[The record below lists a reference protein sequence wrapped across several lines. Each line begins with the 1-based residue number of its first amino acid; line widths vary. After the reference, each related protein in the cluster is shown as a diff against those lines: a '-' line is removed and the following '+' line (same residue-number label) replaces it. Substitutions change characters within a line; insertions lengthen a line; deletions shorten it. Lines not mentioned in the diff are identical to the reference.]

1 MHTRSIGSGLIVAVA
16 LAACADG
23 PDAVSGPDASLGI
36 DADGTRTVTQF
47 VTGSAQFYDQA
58 RQAWRTFSIN
68 GKVMPDGRV
77 DGTWQL
83 RVHRGPNGGAKLHGR
98 VTCMVIEGNRAWL
111 AGIVEHAVSP
121 GNVGKA
127 YGFKVVDNGE
137 GHQAVPDQFASRR
150 FPPSAEEYCA
160 EKPDD
165 MAHPVHDM
173 EAGNIQIHA
182 N

>member
-1 MHTRSIGSGLIVAVA
+1 MDIRSIGFALLAAVA
-16 LAACADG
+16 LAACTDG
-23 PDAVSGPDASLGI
+23 PDVTSGPDVSLGR
-36 DADGTRTVTQF
+36 DANRTDAIAF
-47 VTGSAQFYDQA
+47 VTGSAQFYDPA

-68 GKVMPDGRV
+68 GKVMPNGSV

-111 AGIVEHAVSP
+111 AGIVERAVGDHA
-121 GNVGKA
+121 GKA

-137 GHQAVPDQFASRR
+137 GRNAAPDQFASRR

-160 EKPDD
+160 EQPDD
-165 MAHPVHDM
+165 LAHPVHDL
-173 EAGNIQIHA
+173 EAGNIQVHA